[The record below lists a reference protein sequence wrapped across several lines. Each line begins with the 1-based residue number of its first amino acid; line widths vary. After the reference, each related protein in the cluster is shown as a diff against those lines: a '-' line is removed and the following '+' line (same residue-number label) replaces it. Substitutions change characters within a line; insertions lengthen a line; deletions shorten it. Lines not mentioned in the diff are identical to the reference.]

1 MNLYPKIGERYYFRR
16 KRYTCR
22 GVHLS
27 AGMAPCQY
35 CDLVWP
41 KNNGLCEMINCRAS
55 QREDGHDVCL
65 QLAHNKRG
73 PVFGKE
79 GE

>member
-1 MNLYPKIGERYYFRR
+1 MNINPKIGERYYFRR

-22 GVHLS
+22 GVRLHDGLT
-27 AGMAPCQY
+27 PCQY
-35 CDLVWP
+35 CDLVGP
-41 KNNGLCEMINCRAS
+41 KFFGLCEMINCCAS

-65 QLAHNKRG
+65 QLAHHKRG

>member
-1 MNLYPKIGERYYFRR
+1 MNIYPKIGERYYFRH

-22 GVHLS
+22 GVRL
-27 AGMAPCQY
+27 ADGLAPCQY
-35 CDLVWP
+35 CDLVGP
-41 KNNGLCEMINCRAS
+41 KNFRLCEVMKCRAS
-55 QREDGHDVCL
+55 EREDGQNVCF
-65 QLAHNKRG
+65 QLAHHKRG